1 MPRYADA
8 AQDFTRAM
16 AVAPQSALVLCNRG
30 TCWAKMGE
38 AEAAL
43 QDLNAALDIDAS
55 NVDCLMTRGG
65 VNKKLGCLSEAI
77 YDFSRV
83 IELQPANAK
92 AYVNRAMVYER
103 AQDLQAAVTDCQTA
117 LDIDARNSKSH
128 FCMGTCLERMG
139 EDEAAL
145 AAMSRAIDIEKST
158 AFFNARAMLH
168 DKLGQFDRCIEDF
181 NKAIALEPAND
192 ALLHNRGASCRWS
205 ARDAVL
211 LLMAVRQVIASE
223 KTGNSRQQSQ
233 ILRNPL
239 G

>member
-1 MPRYADA
+1 
-8 AQDFTRAM
+8 
-16 AVAPQSALVLCNRG
+16 
-30 TCWAKMGE
+30 
-38 AEAAL
+38 
-43 QDLNAALDIDAS
+43 
-55 NVDCLMTRGG
+55 
-65 VNKKLGCLSEAI
+65 
-77 YDFSRV
+77 
-83 IELQPANAK
+83 
-92 AYVNRAMVYER
+92 MVYER
-103 AQDLQAAVTDCQTA
+103 AQDVQAAVTDCQKA

-192 ALLHNRGASCRWS
+192 ALLHNRGASCCWS

-211 LLMAVRQVIASE
+211 LLMAVRQVIASK